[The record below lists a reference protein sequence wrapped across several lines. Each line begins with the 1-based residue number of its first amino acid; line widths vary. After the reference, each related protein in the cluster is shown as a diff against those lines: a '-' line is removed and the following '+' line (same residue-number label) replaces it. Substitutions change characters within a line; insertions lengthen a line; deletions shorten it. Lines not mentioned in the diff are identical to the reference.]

1 MPGVKNVLIPTDLSK
16 LSMSAMPFALDRAEK
31 YDAVIHILHV
41 IDTYTP
47 ILTIR
52 TVELTQESI
61 NEALFENA
69 KKNLEA
75 LLEEHAP
82 NAPVKIVTA
91 IKKGVT
97 HEEIIKYANEN
108 NIDLITLATHGRT
121 GLLHTLIGSVAEKVI
136 RYAKCPVLVIK
147 PQESK

>member
-1 MPGVKNVLIPTDLSK
+1 MPSVKNVLIPTDLSK
-16 LSMSAMPFALDRAEK
+16 LSMTAMVYALDRAEK

-69 KKNLEA
+69 QKNLDA
-75 LLEEHAP
+75 LLEEYAP
-82 NAPVKIVTA
+82 ESAKKIVTA
-91 IKKGVT
+91 IRKGVT

-108 NIDLITLATHGRT
+108 HIDLITLATHGRT

-147 PQESK
+147 PEEIK